1 MKTFAREIVLV
12 VEAVLFWMAAL
23 PFALLA
29 WPVLPFAEKK
39 RNFFLFN
46 QLRAPKPGLTYRL
59 AR

>member
-1 MKTFAREIVLV
+1 MKTFVREIVLV

-29 WPVLPFAEKK
+29 WPVLLFAEKT
-39 RNFFLFN
+39 RNFFPFN
-46 QLRAPKPGLTYRL
+46 QPRPPKPVLTYRL